1 MKSNYDVL
9 VIDDEQ
15 VIIDS
20 VKKIAGSENYT
31 VDSAVNASSA
41 LEKLGKTEYNLIIS
55 DIMMPDIDGFQFLD
69 MVNRRNIKAPV
80 IMTTGYTTVEN
91 AVNSLSKGAI
101 GFLPKPFTIDE
112 LLSIIFRGLR
122 YNQIQKNIKEKSSDS
137 MEFVPCPS
145 KYYRLGYSSWMNIEN
160 DGTILYGATDLYFK
174 TIEQVKKIN
183 FYELDEKL
191 TQGNIGIKFETSDG
205 LNHHLLSPVSGT
217 IIEINKNL
225 ENNINILEK
234 DPYFKGWLYR
244 VIPTDLEY
252 DIKNLVPCG
261 SDQM

>member
-20 VKKIAGSENYT
+20 VRKIAGSENYT
-31 VDSAVNASSA
+31 VDSATNASAA
-41 LEKLGKTEYNLIIS
+41 LEKIENTKYSLIIS
-55 DIMMPDIDGFQFLD
+55 DIMMPEIDGFDFLEIL
-69 MVNRRNIKAPV
+69 NRKKIDTPV

-91 AVNSLSKGAI
+91 AVNSLSKGAL

-112 LLSIIFRGLR
+112 LLSVIFRGLR
-122 YNQIQKNIKEKSSDS
+122 FSEIKRKMENENDSSL
-137 MEFVPCPS
+137 EFVPCPS
-145 KYYRLGYSSWMNIEN
+145 KFRRLGYSSWMNVEN
-160 DGTILYGATDLYFK
+160 DGTVLYGATHLYFK
-174 TIEQVKKIN
+174 TIEQITKIN

-205 LNHHLLSPVSGT
+205 LTHHLLSPVSGR
-217 IIEINKNL
+217 IIEINN
-225 ENNINILEK
+225 EIIGNINILEK

-244 VIPTDLEY
+244 IIPTDLEY
-252 DIKNLVPCG
+252 DMKNLIQCG
-261 SDQM
+261 SNNL